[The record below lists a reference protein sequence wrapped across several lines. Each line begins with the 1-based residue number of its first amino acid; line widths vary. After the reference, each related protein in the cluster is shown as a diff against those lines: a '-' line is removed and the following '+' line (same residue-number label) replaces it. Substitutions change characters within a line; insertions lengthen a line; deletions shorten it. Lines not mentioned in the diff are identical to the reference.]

1 MYLKKI
7 SSSFRNNGSI
17 KFQLTLFYSV
27 TTFIL
32 IMITAL
38 FFYWS
43 VVNIFNKADQQFVTD
58 EINIIKSI
66 LASQPKNIH
75 ALKQEV
81 EHVPHAL
88 RSSTYHYFVRVLDN
102 EKKVIAES
110 PDIPVKAYDFTY
122 RRLNLNDKSYFL
134 LEEPFTNQKVDFL
147 VQVALDIS
155 YQKNVIANYF
165 RLVLCI
171 LLIAA
176 GFSFLLGFL
185 IAKRGMRRLH
195 ELTETTEKI
204 TANALQ
210 QRINPE
216 SWPTELSTLGNA
228 YNKML
233 ERIEQSIKKLTR
245 LSADLAHELRTPISI
260 ILGESEIMLSKNATP
275 QDYKF
280 LVESNLEELHHINL
294 LIENILFLAQAENP
308 QLTLAKDPISVAK
321 EIGTLYQFYQAV
333 AEDKKLQL
341 RCDGNAIIPVNSIM
355 FRRMLSNLLSNA
367 VNYTHP
373 GNTITIT
380 IQEEDQMVL
389 IKISDNGPGIPSE
402 HLPYII
408 QRFYRGD
415 QARSNSKGTGLG
427 LAIVHSIVELH
438 KGKMNINSEVG
449 MGTIVSVWLPKQ

>member
-1 MYLKKI
+1 
-7 SSSFRNNGSI
+7 
-17 KFQLTLFYSV
+17 
-27 TTFIL
+27 
-32 IMITAL
+32 MITAL

-66 LASQPKNIH
+66 LANQPNNLH

-81 EHVPHAL
+81 EYVPHAL

-102 EKKVIAES
+102 DKRIIAES
-110 PDIPVKAYDFTY
+110 PGIPLKTYDFSH
-122 RRLNLNDKSYFL
+122 RRLALDDKSFFL
-134 LEEPFTNQKVDFL
+134 LEEHFSNQKFQFIA
-147 VQVALDIS
+147 QVALDIS
-155 YQKNVIANYF
+155 YQKKVIANYF
-165 RLVLCI
+165 RLVMSI
-171 LLIAA
+171 LLIGA
-176 GFSFLLGFL
+176 GFSVLLGFL
-185 IAKRGMRRLH
+185 IAKRGMGRLH

-216 SWPTELSTLGNA
+216 SWPKELSTLAKA
-228 YNKML
+228 YNQML
-233 ERIEQSIKKLTR
+233 ERIEQSIEKLTR

-260 ILGESEIMLSKNATP
+260 ILGESEVMLSKNATP
-275 QDYKF
+275 QDYK
-280 LVESNLEELHHINL
+280 LLIQSNLEELHHLNL

-308 QLTLAKDPISVAK
+308 QLTLAKAPISVAK
-321 EIGTLYQFYQAV
+321 EIETLYQFYQAV

-341 RCDGNAIIPVNSIM
+341 RCDGNATIPANSIM

-367 VNYTHP
+367 INYTHQSD
-373 GNTITIT
+373 TISIT

-389 IKISDNGPGIPSE
+389 IKILDNGPGIPSE
-402 HLPYII
+402 HLPFIA
-408 QRFYRGD
+408 QRFYRGN

-449 MGTIVSVWLPKQ
+449 MGTIVSVWLPK